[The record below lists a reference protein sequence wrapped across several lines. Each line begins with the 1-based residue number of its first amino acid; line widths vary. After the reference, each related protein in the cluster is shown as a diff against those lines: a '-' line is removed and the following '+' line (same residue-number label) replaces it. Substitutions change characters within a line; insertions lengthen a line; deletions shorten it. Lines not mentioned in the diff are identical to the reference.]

1 MRNIPIPVDVARLQF
16 ICVKAPC
23 PRIVNK
29 ETGELKT
36 DKTSGQTVYEVLF
49 SVEDTFGKI
58 ELVKVSI
65 VGEPPI
71 SPGDEVTPVGLIGYV
86 WELSGRWGISYRAS
100 ALLPA
105 NASAPAEVRGA

>member
-36 DKTSGQTVYEVLF
+36 DKASGQTVYEVLF

-58 ELVKVSI
+58 ELVKIGV
-65 VGEPPI
+65 VGEPPVA
-71 SPGDEVTPVGLIGYV
+71 PGNEVKPVGLVGYV
-86 WELSGRWGISYRAS
+86 WELSGRWGIAYRAS

-105 NASAPAEVRGA
+105 AATVEARGV